1 MQHQKATGNKSL
13 IKLALLH
20 ISPCTIR
27 VFSPF
32 LLILLVAFMW
42 FAVAFCLEM
51 AVDPLQATDKYYTT
65 AEHLMMSLFLTIG
78 SATLFDIA
86 IFQKSQK

>member
-1 MQHQKATGNKSL
+1 MQRQKSPHKKSR
-13 IKLALLH
+13 IKRALLH

-32 LLILLVAFMW
+32 LLILLVAFVW

-51 AVDPLQATDKYYTT
+51 AVDPLQATDKYYAT
-65 AEHLMMSLFLTIG
+65 AEHLMMSLFLTIS